1 MKHTKK
7 YLLMCIE
14 VIAAILIIF
23 LIFRLTA
30 DTKWEITQYSDASE
44 SQAIF
49 YTITSNKKDLVVI
62 DGGVTANA
70 EKVRE
75 VIKKNGNHVDA
86 WILTHPH
93 PDHIGAFNEIYA
105 QPGKIKIDQI
115 YDNGLDYEYYD
126 TLDREWDNI
135 GTYATYLDLTS
146 GDSRIKHV
154 SRNTTLEIKDLT
166 FEFMNTY
173 DEISKEF
180 KEDIGNDASLV
191 FKVSRK
197 EGPKTMLFTGEI
209 KDLTFEFMNT
219 YDEISKEF
227 KEDIGNDAS
236 LVFKVSRKEGPK
248 TMLFTGDC
256 HSAVVSEYLIKE
268 YGERLKADYV
278 QMGHHGNNTLPQKFY
293 EYVNPSKACNFMN
306 M

>member
-30 DTKWEITQYSDASE
+30 DTKQEITQYSDASE

-70 EKVRE
+70 EKVRK

-93 PDHIGAFNEIYA
+93 PDHIGVFNEIYA
-105 QPGKIKIDQI
+105 QPGKIKINQI

-126 TLDREWDNI
+126 TLDREWDNQ
-135 GTYATYLDLTS
+135 AHML
-146 GDSRIKHV
+146 RIQ
-154 SRNTTLEIKDLT
+154 I
-166 FEFMNTY
+166 
-173 DEISKEF
+173 
-180 KEDIGNDASLV
+180 
-191 FKVSRK
+191 
-197 EGPKTMLFTGEI
+197 
-209 KDLTFEFMNT
+209 
-219 YDEISKEF
+219 
-227 KEDIGNDAS
+227 
-236 LVFKVSRKEGPK
+236 
-248 TMLFTGDC
+248 
-256 HSAVVSEYLIKE
+256 
-268 YGERLKADYV
+268 
-278 QMGHHGNNTLPQKFY
+278 
-293 EYVNPSKACNFMN
+293 
-306 M
+306 

>member
-197 EGPKTMLFTGEI
+197 EGPKPCCLQEI
-209 KDLTFEFMNT
+209 VT
-219 YDEISKEF
+219 
-227 KEDIGNDAS
+227 
-236 LVFKVSRKEGPK
+236 
-248 TMLFTGDC
+248 
-256 HSAVVSEYLIKE
+256 
-268 YGERLKADYV
+268 RLLCL
-278 QMGHHGNNTLPQKFY
+278 NI
-293 EYVNPSKACNFMN
+293 
-306 M
+306 

>member
-197 EGPKTMLFTGEI
+197 EGPKTMLFTG
-209 KDLTFEFMNT
+209 
-219 YDEISKEF
+219 
-227 KEDIGNDAS
+227 
-236 LVFKVSRKEGPK
+236 
-248 TMLFTGDC
+248 DC

-293 EYVNPSKACNFMN
+293 EYVNPSKACFDAPEWLVNGEQFTTKATQDYMCTMGAEVYDYTTSPN
-306 M
+306 RLDF